1 MKNKYLIILWLCFI
15 ASDLYSQITVRER
28 PKEWDSLAYGARFF
42 DRFLPMSIQGK
53 LTTNTW
59 GAKNVI
65 PRYTD
70 NGIEDNT
77 WSYWGGN
84 AILGKDGNYHL
95 IVCRWREDSKKG
107 HHQWPKSIVVH
118 AISKNSFG
126 PYKVKNTVGNGH
138 NPELFQLKDGRFVVY
153 VIGSYY
159 ISNSLDGP
167 WEKKKFKFNKRDRK
181 IPEGLSNLTFA
192 KREDGSFLMICRG
205 GGIWFSQTGITPYNL
220 VSNHSVYPPYNGEYE
235 DPVVWRTDVQYHM
248 IVNDWKGRIAYH
260 LRSKNGVK
268 WKVEPGEAYI
278 PGISIY
284 DDGTKVDWYKY
295 ERIKVLQDAYGRP
308 TQAHF
313 AVIDT
318 IKANDAGSDSH
329 SSKQIMIPLTKE
341 KRLTILNR
349 KEITKNTKK
358 IKVEI
363 AAEDGF
369 NPNTDIDLS
378 SLRFGASELV
388 NYGKGSTVIKT
399 NKKGKNLELIFD
411 GQGNGITK
419 DNFVAKLI
427 GKTREG
433 KLLFGYARLPRV
445 VYIESILSA
454 RMPVFIE
461 NGSNMEVEVENF
473 GQIVSKPSKIK
484 VSYIKNNEEIE
495 IASGTI
501 PKLSPFQN
509 TSLKLN
515 YKDVFQKGVSY
526 PLIVTI
532 NSPNQDPVLFE
543 KTIIP
548 LAE

>member
-28 PKEWDSLAYGARFF
+28 PKEWDSLAYGARFV